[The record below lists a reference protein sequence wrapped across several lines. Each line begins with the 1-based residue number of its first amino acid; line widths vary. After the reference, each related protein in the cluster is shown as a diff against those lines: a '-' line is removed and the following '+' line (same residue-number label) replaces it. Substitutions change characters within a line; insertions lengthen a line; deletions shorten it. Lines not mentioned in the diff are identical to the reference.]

1 MENAP
6 KPILKLLTL
15 TRWIRPKIAPLS
27 LRKRCNFRHSS
38 GAVSLILRG
47 FDSKA
52 LRFQLLGN
60 PLSLRA
66 LQTRSKGLAY

>member
-27 LRKRCNFRHSS
+27 LRKGCDFHYSL
-38 GAVSLILRG
+38 GAVLLVLQ
-47 FDSKA
+47 DSKA

-66 LQTRSKGLAY
+66 L